1 MHRLL
6 VTLDRPEVH
15 NALDTAIRD
24 GLVDALQLAVF
35 DPSITDVELSGNGP
49 SFCSGGDLDEF
60 GSRADP
66 ASAHLVRL
74 DRSVARLLAE
84 LAGRVTARIHGS
96 TMGSGIEM
104 AAFARNVIARHDT
117 RIALPEVS
125 LGLIPGAGGTVSL
138 PRRIGRHRTALL
150 GLSGTVISA
159 STALRWGLVDEIVA

>member
-1 MHRLL
+1 
-6 VTLDRPEVH
+6 
-15 NALDTAIRD
+15 
-24 GLVDALQLAVF
+24 
-35 DPSITDVELSGNGP
+35 
-49 SFCSGGDLDEF
+49 
-60 GSRADP
+60 
-66 ASAHLVRL
+66 
-74 DRSVARLLAE
+74 
-84 LAGRVTARIHGS
+84 
-96 TMGSGIEM
+96 MGSGIEM